1 MTDIYMLKQ
10 NHLGV
15 IFFNGAWEKK
25 NHPLSRSGK
34 MVVLNGI
41 LMWKNIIYFSM
52 CEYGNTLKTLIS
64 DTPIGHAIFSIVLQW
79 RERQREREVL
89 ILFS

>member
-1 MTDIYMLKQ
+1 
-10 NHLGV
+10 
-15 IFFNGAWEKK
+15 
-25 NHPLSRSGK
+25 

-64 DTPIGHAIFSIVLQW
+64 DTPIRHAIFSIVLQW
-79 RERQREREVL
+79 RERKREREKFWSCLVEHVTEV
-89 ILFS
+89 